1 MKSLSRIKIN
11 DLVRLYE
18 TLDDIQSEMSV
29 GAWESLSQQELFTLV
44 TTRCKKQI
52 NPSTIQKEIARLE
65 QFELPRN
72 VQSEHDQ
79 RGWQPK

>member
-1 MKSLSRIKIN
+1 MKSLARIKIN
-11 DLVRLYE
+11 DLARLYE
-18 TLDDIQSEMSV
+18 TLDDIQSETPV
-29 GAWESLSQQELFTLV
+29 NEWESLSQQDLFNLV
-44 TTRCKKQI
+44 TSRCKKQI